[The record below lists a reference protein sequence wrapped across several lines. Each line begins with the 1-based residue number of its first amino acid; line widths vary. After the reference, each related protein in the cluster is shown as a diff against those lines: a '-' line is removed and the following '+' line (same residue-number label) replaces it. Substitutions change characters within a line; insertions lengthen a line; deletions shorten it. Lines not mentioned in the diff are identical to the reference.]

1 MKKITIILCLFWMG
15 FIFYM
20 SSNNGQISHGESIKV
35 VKIIENA
42 KSKIETE
49 TQDKDTSE
57 VKADK
62 SADNEQ
68 KANGDIE
75 TGSKVQANKNIT
87 NLQSAKLDELDHIVR
102 KNAHGFL
109 YMTLA
114 VFVSSAIFSFNK
126 KGKDAVIYILFTCLF
141 YAVTDEFHQSFI
153 PGRTSMVS
161 DILVDFCGAIIGLLI
176 FYFVYYKIY
185 TIYTSKKLERN

>member
-114 VFVSSAIFSFNK
+114 VFVSSAIFSFKK

-161 DILVDFCGAIIGLLI
+161 DILVDFSGAIIGLLI

-185 TIYTSKKLERN
+185 TIYASKKLERN

>member
-20 SSNNGQISHGESIKV
+20 SSNNGQVSHGESIKV

-49 TQDKDTSE
+49 TQDKNTSE
-57 VKADK
+57 IKADK
-62 SADNEQ
+62 STNNDQ
-68 KANGDIE
+68 KANGGTE
-75 TGSKVQANKNIT
+75 TGSVVQANKNTT
-87 NLQSAKLDELDHIVR
+87 NLQSAKLGELDHIVR

-126 KGKDAVIYILFTCLF
+126 KGKGAVIYILFTCLF
-141 YAVTDEFHQSFI
+141 YAVTDEFHQSFV

-161 DILVDFCGAIIGLLI
+161 DILVDFSGAIIGLLI

-185 TIYTSKKLERN
+185 TIYASKKLRT